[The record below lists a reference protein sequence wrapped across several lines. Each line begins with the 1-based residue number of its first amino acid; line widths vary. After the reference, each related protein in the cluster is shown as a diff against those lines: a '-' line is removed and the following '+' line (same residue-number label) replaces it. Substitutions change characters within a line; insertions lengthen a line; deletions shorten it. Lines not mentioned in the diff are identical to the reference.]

1 MFSGVSGYGRK
12 RQRYQAREQYMRSTK
27 KVLVTLL
34 ITAVLASAALFANG
48 AKILRLRD
56 VWKEKGYDKH

>member
-1 MFSGVSGYGRK
+1 
-12 RQRYQAREQYMRSTK
+12 MRSTK